1 MGWVS
6 CCVVLLLCFSDG
18 VGSCP
23 VVKIVGLKT
32 NYPTNK
38 QTNKQT
44 NRAVR
49 AVGLP
54 PTRSE
59 DKVAQTQTSGRSMFL
74 SPPGKGGMKS

>member
-1 MGWVS
+1 MIKEH
-6 CCVVLLLCFSDG
+6 
-18 VGSCP
+18 GSKRNPMYCESSSP
-23 VVKIVGLKT
+23 
-32 NYPTNK
+32 
-38 QTNKQT
+38 

-54 PTRSE
+54 PTRYE